1 MDRSTW
7 LRVVAFA
14 HVGLNVA
21 HGSSAVFIFSRFAW
35 DYLVSS
41 VIGSAWRVGGEN
53 SEDAATGW
61 EKEATRC
68 GVKPEKKTSCYSFT
82 AGSLPS
88 VLIPSVALSASD
100 P

>member
-1 MDRSTW
+1 MAA
-7 LRVVAFA
+7 VA

-41 VIGSAWRVGGEN
+41 VIDSAWWGGGVGN

-61 EKEATRC
+61 EEEATRR
-68 GVKPEKKTSCYSFT
+68 GVKQEKKTSCYSFT